1 MSVGLVAVLT
11 LASTQASAQPRQ
23 IRSGGNQNPIYI
35 ADSPIARDSLLRA
48 GELLAQNNL
57 DEAVRLCDEVIRDYG
72 HRLMRVDPDDPDS
85 IHIPARQLVQRFLL
99 DHPQL
104 LETYRR
110 QVAPRARVWLDDEQ
124 GWQRAYDEAFLTE
137 PGLIASLRKA
147 QALIEGGRFHAGLAL
162 LDALQTHPDAPGHRE
177 RIGSLRALGERFV
190 NTTPPQ
196 QNPMPFARSLVWH
209 SAPQPSVDLE
219 GIVPGVLARA
229 PLTPITQM
237 ELESVRPN
245 LRTSGANWKP
255 TAWTAPLVEGNLLFT
270 NDGYTIS
277 CFDRFTLRTLW
288 RVQTSDPNTEIPTSA
303 DARARLGRIIEDAT
317 SITGDGRGAIYTAA
331 GIPRSGDR
339 VNQAR
344 LLKLERDSGETVWS
358 VELGTLDPSL
368 AEASIRGTIVVDRGT
383 VVVAARTS
391 KRRQRLISLSLV
403 GIDSATGQMKWLRP
417 LASAGSLPFQQM
429 GQLAHNPVVRDGI
442 GYYSD
447 LIGLAAAVRIATGE
461 VLWARPMPA
470 PDLYAR
476 FSRPAFAGN
485 APVVNDHGLFVLSS
499 DGSMIFR
506 LDPQTGRTIAQRPA
520 DPIGQSLYL
529 LGVDENT
536 FVSVSGDRVAYYR
549 ADRFDTTSPTR
560 SPRLGTDPSDED
572 AISGRVVVAGERLLV
587 PVDAGVRV
595 LDPREPARTTLIEL
609 DATGNI
615 AALDGQIIVV
625 DQLNA
630 SSFLAWETA
639 SRMLQERISA
649 DPGAAITLTEL
660 AYRADRIDGI
670 VASVQRAME
679 VVRAQSIEQRSAL
692 RADLFAVVHDMVRDT
707 PAQSGDADTN
717 AGQSDAQDGAPL
729 WERLGDERL
738 GALLRAMGE
747 LARTHRQVVAHRM
760 ALGNMHER
768 FGRDSDAINA
778 YQDILDQPDL
788 SSAMWEGSG
797 IAVRAGLEASRR
809 IGTIIERAGTG
820 AYQQANARAVAER
833 ELIATNATPEQLRAL
848 AQRYP
853 WSRIAPALLLE
864 AAQRFS
870 DNGNAP
876 AGIDA
881 ARSGIESARR
891 FRDLGMPIERA
902 VIESL
907 GERLISGLMATSR
920 SRDALSAARA
930 LLESFPAVVLR
941 IDGRGVTLEQ
951 LANAAGQSDTLPRL
965 GARFIPDPEPL
976 LLTGSPLR
984 PAHRMDPGGVLLYAP
999 QIARLQYLRA
1009 GRNIFEPVW
1018 ERTAPGSQPPIAVW
1032 QGPARTL
1039 IFWPE
1044 GLEAG
1049 DTGTLEAIETTTGQ
1063 RAWSISDLRLS
1074 LEKGSARVPDD
1085 IARVD
1090 TMIPVPAV
1098 GTMPTRQLV
1107 VASDGQSVVVSDR
1120 VGRALGVDL
1129 HSGQLLWQRD
1139 LPVNRLHDLDLR
1151 RGQLGICGLMVVDR
1165 AQAQRDGS
1173 ITPLVATIDPR
1184 TGEPGQ
1190 VIERFGHQPR
1200 WVRIGDQ
1207 SRLFVASAQRITAI
1221 DTQRG
1226 VLDWVV
1232 RDDDIAESRDAWIGD
1247 TRLLVLGERGALWSI
1262 DPADGSR
1269 PPAPIDTR
1277 GRITPRGWLRVVNE
1291 IGRTTLLGSAGMVT
1305 FDAQGQVLGS
1315 DPGSSDQSII
1325 DIAWGQ
1331 TRSIQMAQSRLEED
1345 RVHNTLTLIDH
1356 TNARVLDRTTVSIP
1370 APLGRTPTA
1379 AVAVNG
1385 GVILGYGEVSLFVRT
1400 AD

>member
-1 MSVGLVAVLT
+1 MSVGLLAALA
-11 LASTQASAQPRQ
+11 LASAPASAQPRQ
-23 IRSGGNQNPIYI
+23 IRPAGNQNPIYI

-57 DEAVRLCDEVIRDYG
+57 DEAVRLCDEIIRDYG
-72 HRLMRVDPDDPDS
+72 HRLMRVDPDHPDA
-85 IHIPARQLVQRFLL
+85 IHIPARQLVHRFLL
-99 DHPQL
+99 ANPEL

-110 QVAPRARVWLDDEQ
+110 QIAPRARVWLDDEQ
-124 GWQRAYDEAFLTE
+124 QWHRAADEAFLTE
-137 PGLIASLRKA
+137 PGLIASLRRA
-147 QALIEGGRFHAGLAL
+147 QSLIEGGRFHTGLAL
-162 LDALQTHPDAPGHRE
+162 LDDLGAHPDAPEHRE
-177 RIGSLRALGERFV
+177 RISALRALGERFV
-190 NTTPPQ
+190 GTTPPDY
-196 QNPMPFARSLVWH
+196 NPPSIARSLVWNSSPQA
-209 SAPQPSVDLE
+209 SADLE
-219 GIVPGVLARA
+219 GIVPGVLAQA
-229 PLTPITQM
+229 PLTPVTQVD
-237 ELESVRPN
+237 LESARPN
-245 LRTSGANWKP
+245 LRSSGANWKP
-255 TAWTAPLVEGNLLFT
+255 TAWTAPLVEDNLLFT

-277 CFDRFTLRTLW
+277 CYDRFTLRSLW
-288 RVQTSDPNTEIPTSA
+288 RVQTSDPDTEIPTSA

-317 SITGDGRGAIYTAA
+317 SITGDGRGSIYTSA

-339 VNQAR
+339 INQAR
-344 LLKLERDSGETVWS
+344 LLKLNRDTGETLWS
-358 VELGTLDPSL
+358 VELGALDASL
-368 AEASIRGTIVVDRGT
+368 ADASIRGPVVVDRGT

-391 KRRQRLISLSLV
+391 NRRQRLISLSLV
-403 GIDSATGQMKWLRP
+403 GIDSATGQLKWLRP

-429 GQLAHNPVVRDGI
+429 GQLAHNPVVHDGI

-485 APVVNDHGLFVLSS
+485 APVINDHGLFLLSS
-499 DGSMIFR
+499 DGSEVFR
-506 LDPQTGRTIAQRPA
+506 LDPQTGRTTAQRPA

-536 FVSVSGDRVAYYR
+536 FVSVSNDRVAYYR

-560 SPRLGTDPSDED
+560 SPRLGNDPSDED
-572 AISGRVVVAGERLLV
+572 AISGRVVVSGERLLV
-587 PVDAGVRV
+587 PVDEGVRV
-595 LDPREPARTTLIEL
+595 LDPRKPAETSLIEL
-609 DATGNI
+609 DASGNI

-625 DQLNA
+625 DQINA
-630 SSFLAWETA
+630 SSFLAWQTA
-639 SRMLQERISA
+639 SRMLEARIA
-649 DPGAAITLTEL
+649 QDPGASITLTEL
-660 AYRADRIDGI
+660 AYRADRIDDI
-670 VASVQRAME
+670 VPSVQRAME
-679 VVRAQSIEQRSAL
+679 VVRAQGIEQRDPLRGAL
-692 RADLFAVVHDMVRDT
+692 FSVVHDMLRDT
-707 PAQSGDADTN
+707 PDEGDRS
-717 AGQSDAQDGAPL
+717 AGDDAPL

-738 GALLRAMGE
+738 GALLRSMGE
-747 LARTHRQVVAHRM
+747 LARTHQQVVAHRM
-760 ALGNMHER
+760 ALGKMHER

-778 YQDILDQPDL
+778 YQDVLDQPDL

-809 IGTIIERAGTG
+809 IGTIIERAGFS
-820 AYQQANARAVAER
+820 AYDPANARAVAER
-833 ELIATNATPEQLRAL
+833 ELIGPGAAPGQLRSL

-864 AAQRFS
+864 AAKRFS
-870 DNGNAP
+870 NEGNTP

-891 FRDLGMPIERA
+891 FEELGMPVERA
-902 VIESL
+902 IVESL
-907 GERLISGLMATSR
+907 GEHLIGGLLATSR

-930 LLESFPAVVLR
+930 LRESFPGIALVV
-941 IDGRGVTLEQ
+941 DGREVTLEQ
-951 LANAAGQSDTLPRL
+951 LAGSAGQSDTLPQL
-965 GARFIPDPEPL
+965 GTRFIDDPEPL

-1018 ERTAPGSQPPIAVW
+1018 QRTAPGSQPPVAVW

-1049 DTGTLEAIETTTGQ
+1049 DTGTLEAVETTTGELV
-1063 RAWSISDLRLS
+1063 WSLSDLRLS
-1074 LEKGSARVPDD
+1074 LEQGSARVPDD

-1090 TMIPVPAV
+1090 TMIPVPAT

-1129 HSGQLLWQRD
+1129 HSGRLLWQRD

-1200 WVRIGDQ
+1200 WVRVGDQ

-1232 RDDDIAESRDAWIGD
+1232 RDDDIAESRGAWVGD

-1269 PPAPIDTR
+1269 PPSPIDTR

-1315 DPGSSDQSII
+1315 DPESGDERYI
-1325 DIAWGQ
+1325 DAAWGRTQ
-1331 TRSIQMAQSRLEED
+1331 SVQLGESRLNEN

-1370 APLGRTPTA
+1370 APLGRTPST

-1400 AD
+1400 TD